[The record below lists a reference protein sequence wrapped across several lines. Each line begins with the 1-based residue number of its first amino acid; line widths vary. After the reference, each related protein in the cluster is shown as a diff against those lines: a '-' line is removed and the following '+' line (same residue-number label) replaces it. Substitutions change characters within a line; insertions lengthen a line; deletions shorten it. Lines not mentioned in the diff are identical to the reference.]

1 MAIRP
6 QNPEALWRSLSTIVA
21 DYVPQHPWRFTGALL
36 LLLVAGLAESLGVL
50 SLMPLLEI
58 LLNRDGTVGS
68 NSITQAFID
77 AYAAVGLKLNLVSV
91 MSGMLMA
98 IVLKAILM
106 FLAETYFGLIFIGI
120 TRDLRIRLLNAV
132 TNARWAYFVREPAG
146 RLVNAFTAES
156 QAATDAAKQLLGLAS
171 FTIQTLVY
179 LATALLISWQFTL
192 ISIVAGSFLMIVL
205 NRLVTISRKDG
216 RRRTELMRLYSSRI
230 VDWMQGL
237 KALKAMNVDGAMA
250 SHLAADTE
258 GIRLAQS
265 RIHVYGRIIQ
275 GLQEPLGMIF
285 LMGGLW
291 MAVEMLSI
299 PITSLLIMAS
309 LFLRTI
315 GRISGIQSSLV
326 NIAILESN
334 HHLLHATMR
343 AAEAA
348 DEALNETAG
357 KPHAHLKSS
366 LEVHNLSFSHD
377 GTRPVLSNLSISVPA
392 GTLVAITGSSGAG
405 KSTLLD
411 LICGLSRPSSGN
423 ILLDG
428 EPLWDHDIVA
438 WRRSIGYVPQEAVLL
453 HDTVRNNLALGRSVS
468 DSEIQLA
475 LERAG
480 AADFVNALPQQ
491 LDTMVGER
499 GASLSG
505 GQRQRLSIARAL
517 LQKPALLLLDEPTS
531 ALDTETELDF
541 CATLAKLV
549 PDMTVIAVTH
559 RPAIEKIATLT
570 YRLEGGK
577 LAEQNEQPWPG
588 SGKQAQAI

>member
-1 MAIRP
+1 
-6 QNPEALWRSLSTIVA
+6 
-21 DYVPQHPWRFTGALL
+21 
-36 LLLVAGLAESLGVL
+36 
-50 SLMPLLEI
+50 
-58 LLNRDGTVGS
+58 
-68 NSITQAFID
+68 
-77 AYAAVGLKLNLVSV
+77 
-91 MSGMLMA
+91 
-98 IVLKAILM
+98 
-106 FLAETYFGLIFIGI
+106 
-120 TRDLRIRLLNAV
+120 
-132 TNARWAYFVREPAG
+132 
-146 RLVNAFTAES
+146 
-156 QAATDAAKQLLGLAS
+156 
-171 FTIQTLVY
+171 
-179 LATALLISWQFTL
+179 
-192 ISIVAGSFLMIVL
+192 
-205 NRLVTISRKDG
+205 
-216 RRRTELMRLYSSRI
+216 MRLYSSRI

-250 SHLAADTE
+250 GLLAADTE

-291 MAVEMLSI
+291 MAVEILSI
-299 PITSLLIMAS
+299 PTTSLLIMAG

-357 KPHAHLKSS
+357 KPRAHLQSS
-366 LEVHNLSFSHD
+366 LDVQNLSFSHD
-377 GTRPVLSNLSISVPA
+377 GTRPVLSNLSISIPA
-392 GTLVAITGSSGAG
+392 GALVAITGSSGAG

-411 LICGLSRPSSGN
+411 LICGLSRPGSGN

-453 HDTVRNNLALGRSVS
+453 HDTVRNNLALGRSIS
-468 DSEIQLA
+468 DGEIQLA

-480 AADFVNALPQQ
+480 AADFVNALPLQ
-491 LDTMVGER
+491 LDAMVGER

-559 RPAIEKIATLT
+559 RPAIEQIATLT

-577 LAEQNEQPWPG
+577 LAERNGRPRSSP
-588 SGKQAQAI
+588 GKQAQAI